1 MSNVYSAK
9 GLTGKSTR
17 KMQGSKATHVML
29 GVELKAN
36 FALKASRINDRT
48 ISGKRIGAMVL
59 QKDAAGSTMLKPMV
73 ATAGL
78 QTSTWLTVPDASAV
92 IVTPI

>member
-1 MSNVYSAK
+1 MSNVYQTK
-9 GLTGKSTR
+9 GLTGKSGR
-17 KMQGSKATHVML
+17 KMSNVKSQHLML
-29 GVELKAN
+29 GIELKAN
-36 FALKASRINDRT
+36 FALKAARINDRT
-48 ISGKRIGAMVL
+48 ISGKRIGAMVI

-92 IVTPI
+92 VATPI